1 MEINRTEVKRM
12 PIKMHQICYF
22 LAICEER
29 NFTRAAQRCG
39 VAQPSLTR
47 AIQQLESDLGGP
59 LFERASAAIH
69 LTALGAFVHPEFV
82 RIENAVARI
91 EQIAAQR
98 RRSPVTPAAVPPT
111 ARFTRTVAVVVIVIA
126 ILGVGLALRI

>member
-1 MEINRTEVKRM
+1 M

-29 NFTRAAQRCG
+29 SFTRAARRCG

-47 AIQQLESDLGGP
+47 AIQQLESDLGGL

-69 LTALGAFVHPEFV
+69 LTALGALVRPEFV
-82 RIENAVARI
+82 RIESTVTRI
-91 EQIAAQR
+91 QEIAAQR
-98 RRSPVTPAAVPPT
+98 RRSPVTPAS
-111 ARFTRTVAVVVIVIA
+111 ARPAARLMRTVAVIVIVIA